1 MYAVQMK
8 GMTKR
13 FGDLVANNE
22 VNFELISGE
31 IHALLG
37 ENGAGK
43 TTLMRILYGLYNA
56 DEGQIFINEKP
67 VTINTPRDA
76 IAYGIGMVTQHFTL
90 VPTLTVAENLI
101 LGEKGKLNLNMKS
114 IEKEVCEASE
124 RFGIQVKPNALVRH
138 LSVGERQ
145 RVEIL
150 KALYRKAG
158 ILILDEPTAVL
169 VPQEVDALFISLE
182 RLRKGGLSIIFISHK
197 LNEVMTI
204 CDRITVL
211 RNGNFVGTV
220 EKKATNKTDLACM
233 MVGRETFGVN
243 RQSEHAQGD
252 VVLNVENISV
262 MDKKNLPALRQVS
275 FEVREGE
282 ILGIAGVS
290 GNGQAELTQVLS
302 GILKPAEGKI
312 TICGKDMTNADASQM
327 TAAGVGRIPED
338 RHASVISELT
348 VAENMVL
355 EHLSEFVNNGVL
367 DRKKIDQNA
376 EKLIKDFQIKA
387 NPGDRIRTLSGGNMQ
402 KVILAR
408 TLSREPS
415 FILASQPTRGL
426 DLGATEYVDLKL
438 LEQRD
443 RNAAVLLL
451 SEDLDEIMALSDRV
465 AVIYEGKIVGILPI
479 TEVTREKLGLM
490 MSGSVVPQEVASEI
504 SN

>member
-1 MYAVQMK
+1 
-8 GMTKR
+8 
-13 FGDLVANNE
+13 
-22 VNFELISGE
+22 
-31 IHALLG
+31 
-37 ENGAGK
+37 
-43 TTLMRILYGLYNA
+43 MRILYGLYNA